1 MIEENQ
7 EVSDFRERGRGG
19 EREARERLDRSGE
32 YMYREYIEIGGT
44 RAWGYEFGRDS
55 SNPCEFNIY

>member
-1 MIEENQ
+1 MENIYT
-7 EVSDFRERGRGG
+7 
-19 EREARERLDRSGE
+19 A
-32 YMYREYIEIGGT
+32 YRVYIEIGGT